1 MAGLTPGTNAA
12 VMAALLARLDTGG
25 AALCLVFSSVQP
37 ATGAA
42 AGGSP
47 VCAMTLANP
56 CGTIDPVTG
65 ALVLVATD
73 NGGTNGQITNAA
85 TPKWVRFYNNAGDI
99 VMDLSARLASADNL
113 GEEVVLTLTAPATS
127 INVGAFIRIA
137 SGTVSA

>member
-1 MAGLTPGTNAA
+1 MAGLTPATNAA
-12 VMAALLARLDTGG
+12 VMAALLARIDTGG
-25 AALCLVFSSVQP
+25 VALCHVFSSTQP

-56 CGTIDPVTG
+56 SGTIDPITG
-65 ALVLVATD
+65 ALVLVATNTD
-73 NGGTNGQITNAA
+73 GANGQITNAA

-99 VMDLSARLASADNL
+99 VMDLSARLASAANL
-113 GEEVVLTLTAPATS
+113 GEELVLTAS
-127 INVGAFIRIA
+127 GGINVGAFIRIA